1 MMSNNSSICL
11 CFVHYCMTVFI
22 FVHYIAFFFE
32 NLVSMYKQLVQI
44 NGGTRQQRVQ
54 REANDSQSTA
64 NVVLSKSRSFF

>member
-1 MMSNNSSICL
+1 MSMFRTL
-11 CFVHYCMTVFI
+11 LYDCFHFCTLHCI
-22 FVHYIAFFFE
+22 FFE